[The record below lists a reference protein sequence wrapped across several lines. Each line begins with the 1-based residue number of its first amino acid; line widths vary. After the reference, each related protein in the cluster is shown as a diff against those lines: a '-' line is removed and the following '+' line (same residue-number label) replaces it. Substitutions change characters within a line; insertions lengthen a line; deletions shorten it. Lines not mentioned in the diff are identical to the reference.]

1 MENTRKHTRELLQ
14 SANLSPRKRF
24 GQNFLVNTRV
34 LDSIVEAAE
43 LSSEDIV
50 LEIGAG
56 TGALTKRLALS
67 SSKVIAVELDEGLFH
82 LLQSTFQDN
91 SDVTLIHADI
101 LDLDLSTLIDEV
113 AGPGSESRRIKVI
126 GNLPYYITTP
136 ILMKVLEESP
146 MLPLPVQMVLTMVQK
161 EVGQRIAAASPGT
174 KAYGALS
181 IAIAYRSDAKILRH
195 VPATSFYPKPKV
207 DSVLIRL
214 NVKPTPS
221 VDVKDE
227 RFFFRVVRAAFQYRR
242 KTLRNALQMACKAGA
257 IQLTIGAVDDAL
269 QALGLDEKRRGETLS
284 ISEFAALANTIQRQS
299 EVML

>member
-1 MENTRKHTRELLQ
+1 MKNTRKHTRELLQ

-34 LDSIVEAAE
+34 LDSIIEAAE
-43 LSSEDIV
+43 LSSEDVV

-82 LLQSTFQDN
+82 ILQSTFQDN
-91 SDVTLIHADI
+91 PDVTLIHADI
-101 LDLDLSTLIDEV
+101 LDLDLAALINKAAD
-113 AGPGSESRRIKVI
+113 SESTRIKVI

-146 MLPLPVQMVLTMVQK
+146 TLPLPVEMILTMVQK
-161 EVGQRIAAASPGT
+161 EVGQRMAASPGT

-181 IAIAYRSDAKILRH
+181 VAIAYRSDPEILRS

-214 NVKPTPS
+214 NVRPTPS

-227 RFFFRVVRAAFQYRR
+227 RFFFHVVRAAFQYRR
-242 KTLRNALQMACKAGA
+242 KTLRNALRMARKAGA
-257 IQLTIGAVDDAL
+257 IQWPADAVDNAL
-269 QALGLDEKRRGETLS
+269 QALNLDGKRRGETLS
-284 ISEFAALANTIQRQS
+284 ISEFADLANTIQEQS
-299 EVML
+299 EITT